1 MTPESRNPIDL
12 LITECHVVCFDPGE
26 TIIERGAIAVRGNRI
41 AWLGTAQEAAAR
53 FEARETVHAPDTIA
67 MPGLIDCHVH
77 TAQQFLH
84 GKLQAIQRRGE
95 LRNPM
100 WKRYLVPFE
109 SGLTPEDVYASGLAA
124 YAAMIRSGT
133 TCFLEAGGP
142 FADQMARAADE
153 IGIRGRVALSTMDAE
168 EDLPANMR
176 CSTEEALRRS
186 EELVLRW
193 KDHPRV
199 NAWLALR
206 QIMVNSD
213 ALRQGMRELSHALD
227 TPIHTHLAEGTY
239 EVDYAIARWGVR
251 PAEYLEKSQCLDHY
265 VHAAHSV
272 LLSDHEVDLYAQRD
286 VSSCHCALNNY
297 RMGRPRVL
305 EMMRRGIRLG
315 FGSDGAATRAS
326 LDIFQVL
333 HGAVLGQQAVNG
345 TPYHIDIPVTH
356 EQILR
361 QALRG
366 GAAAARLGDSI
377 GSLEIGKL
385 ADIALVSTTDP
396 DQFPMVDPMITLAE
410 SSVGRDVRTVIIDG
424 RIVLRD
430 GVLTTLDLAPMR
442 EHLRGQ
448 YQRLMTRYDEAIR

>member
-1 MTPESRNPIDL
+1 MTAEPRRQADL
-12 LITECHVVCFDPGE
+12 LITGCHVVCFDPAD
-26 TIIERGAIAVRGNRI
+26 TILQDGAIAVTGNKI
-41 AWLGTAQEAAAR
+41 TWLGQATEARAL
-53 FEARETVHAPDTIA
+53 FVARETLHAPDTIA

-142 FADQMARAADE
+142 FADEMGRAADE
-153 IGIRGRVALSTMDAE
+153 IGIRGRIALSIMDAE
-168 EDLPANMR
+168 EDLPVNMR
-176 CSTEEALRRS
+176 CSTAEALRRS
-186 EELVLRW
+186 EELVSRW

-213 ALRQGMRELSHALD
+213 ELRVGIRDLSRSLR

-239 EVDYAIARWGVR
+239 EVDYAIASWGVR
-251 PAEYLEKSQCLDHY
+251 PAEYLEKSQCLDQY

-272 LLSDHEVDLYAQRD
+272 LLSSHEVDLYAQRD
-286 VSSCHCALNNY
+286 VSACHCALNNY

-305 EMMRRGIRLG
+305 EMMRRGIRIG
-315 FGSDGAATRAS
+315 FGTDGAATRAS
-326 LDIFQVL
+326 LDMFQVL
-333 HGAVLGQQAVNG
+333 HG
-345 TPYHIDIPVTH
+345 
-356 EQILR
+356 
-361 QALRG
+361 
-366 GAAAARLGDSI
+366 
-377 GSLEIGKL
+377 
-385 ADIALVSTTDP
+385 
-396 DQFPMVDPMITLAE
+396 
-410 SSVGRDVRTVIIDG
+410 
-424 RIVLRD
+424 
-430 GVLTTLDLAPMR
+430 
-442 EHLRGQ
+442 
-448 YQRLMTRYDEAIR
+448 